1 MKARAQIDPGICCF
15 DTVVTAETEDGQ
27 HVTFAFES
35 ECEIIQ
41 EFAAQIREMS
51 PVDAIATLGPQ
62 ENPILE
68 RARELLRTTGCCE
81 ACVVPAGALKTMYV
95 ATVLALPKDV
105 ALQLTK
111 EEKA

>member
-15 DTVVTAETEDGQ
+15 DTVVTVETEDGR

-51 PVDAIATLGPQ
+51 PVDAIATLGPR

-81 ACVVPAGALKTMYV
+81 ACVVPAGALKAMYV

-105 ALQLTK
+105 TLQLT
-111 EEKA
+111 EEKKA

>member
-1 MKARAQIDPGICCF
+1 VKARAQIDPGICCF

-62 ENPILE
+62 ESPILE

-81 ACVVPAGALKTMYV
+81 ACVVPAGTLKTMYV
-95 ATVLALPKDV
+95 ATALALPKDV
-105 ALQLTK
+105 ALQLTE
-111 EEKA
+111 EEKV

>member
-1 MKARAQIDPGICCF
+1 MKARVEIDPGICCF

-27 HVTFAFES
+27 HVTFEFES
-35 ECEIIQ
+35 ECDIMR
-41 EFAAQIREMS
+41 EFATQISEIS

-111 EEKA
+111 ERA